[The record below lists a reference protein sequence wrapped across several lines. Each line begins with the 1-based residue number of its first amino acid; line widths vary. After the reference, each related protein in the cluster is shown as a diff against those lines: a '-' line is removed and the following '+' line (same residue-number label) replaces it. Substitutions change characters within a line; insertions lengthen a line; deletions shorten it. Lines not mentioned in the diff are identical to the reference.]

1 MFAMRPSFRLP
12 RTLALASLCALA
24 LGLARAAPP
33 PGEPPTAAPTTLPSA
48 ESAAVILMYHRFG
61 EDEYPSTS
69 IRMEQFR
76 AHLRELV
83 RPPYHVRPV
92 PEILDALRNGRPLP
106 ARTVGITVDDA
117 YRSIYTRAWPLLQA
131 AGFPFTIFVATEG
144 VDRGYSDLMSWVQLR
159 ELVASGLV
167 TLGNHSV
174 SHPHLVDAGRAREHE
189 ELQRASARIEA
200 ETGRAPTLL
209 AYPYGEFSTNVRAVA
224 EELGFAAAFGQHSGV
239 LGAGMD
245 WLTLPRFA
253 LNEHYGTLERFRL
266 AVNAL
271 PLPVRDVI
279 PPDMLITTQNNPPL
293 FGFTVAPEAGGL
305 ERLACYVAGQGRLA
319 LRPVG
324 ARRVEGRPAAPLPP
338 GRTRINCTLPGP
350 EGRWRWFGVQF
361 YRPGS

>member
-1 MFAMRPSFRLP
+1 M
-12 RTLALASLCALA
+12 RTLLRLRRRLVFAALCALA
-24 LGLARAAPP
+24 LGPALPVPARAAPP
-33 PGEPPTAAPTTLPSA
+33 PAGGFATAPSDA
-48 ESAAVILMYHRFG
+48 SAAVILMYHRFG
-61 EDEYPSTS
+61 EAKYPATN

-76 AHLRELV
+76 AHLHELARPAYRV
-83 RPPYHVRPV
+83 RPL
-92 PEILDALRNGRPLP
+92 PEIVEALRSGRPLP
-106 ARTVGITVDDA
+106 PRTVGLTIDDA
-117 YRSIYTRAWPLLQA
+117 YRSIYTQAWPLLKA
-131 AGFPFTIFVATEG
+131 AGLPFTIFVATEG
-144 VDRGYSDLMSWVQLR
+144 VDRGYRELMSWAELR

-174 SHPHLVDAGRAREHE
+174 SHLHMADHGRARNVA
-189 ELQRASARIEA
+189 ELRQASARIEA

-209 AYPYGEFSTNVRAVA
+209 AYPYGETSTNVRAVA
-224 EELGFAAAFGQHSGV
+224 EELRFAAAFGQQSGAI
-239 LGAGMD
+239 GTGMD
-245 WLTLPRFA
+245 ELTLPRFA

-279 PPDMLITTQNNPPL
+279 PQDPVLTSQNNPPL

-319 LRPVG
+319 LRAVG
-324 ARRVEGRPAAPLPP
+324 ARRVEGRPGAPLPP